1 MITISNDYQSLK
13 IGNILSFAMKKTEET
28 QLRLATGLRIN
39 SAKDDP
45 AGLSIAV
52 KLGSQIRGSE
62 VARLNSQY
70 AQGMVETVASA
81 VGMINDKYAAI
92 KDLAIQAQGA
102 IGDEQKA
109 IYAEGAKQIYAS
121 IFQIQSTVMNQF
133 GAPSDLTAAKN
144 STTTFQI
151 GANGDATS
159 KLDVNLFKWVMPDT
173 TIAAGDFDFSSDANI
188 QAVISK
194 SDAAMHN
201 TLVPQQGYLGAMS
214 NILEDNA
221 NLQSVYITNLTA
233 SRSRIMDADLAKE
246 AGNLAKYEI
255 MVQTAA
261 ALLSQSQSLNSS
273 VALSLISNA
282 TLRTF

>member
-1 MITISNDYQSLK
+1 MITISNDYQTLK
-13 IGNILSFAMKKTEET
+13 IGNILSFAIKKTEET

-45 AGLSIAV
+45 AGLSVAV
-52 KLGSQIRGSE
+52 KLDAQIRGCE
-62 VARLNSQY
+62 VAKLNSQY
-70 AQGMVETVASA
+70 AQSTVETVASA

-92 KDLAIQAQGA
+92 KDLAIKAQGA
-102 IGDEQKA
+102 AGNEEKA
-109 IYAEGAKQIYAS
+109 LYAEEAKQIYDS
-121 IFQIQSTVMNQF
+121 IFQIQATVMNQF

-151 GANGDATS
+151 GANADATS
-159 KLDVNLFKWVMPDT
+159 KLDVNLFKWVMPNT
-173 TIAAGDFDFSSDANI
+173 TIAPGDFDFSSDANI

-194 SDAAMHN
+194 SDAAMKD
-201 TLVPQQGYLGAMS
+201 TLTPQQGYLGAMS

-221 NLQSVYITNLTA
+221 NFQSVYITNLTA

-255 MVQTAA
+255 MVQSAA
-261 ALLSQSQSLNSS
+261 ALLSQSQSLNAS
-273 VALSLISNA
+273 VALNLILNV
-282 TLRTF
+282 TKVF